1 MSAYAPS
8 TDEERAMD
16 LALRNSIAIARFR
29 KRAGLPPHPTP
40 RQVAT
45 WHALLNLRWLM
56 TAWRK
61 NHRTPQRA
69 A

>member
-1 MSAYAPS
+1 MTPYAPS
-8 TDEERAMD
+8 TDEERALELD
-16 LALRNSIAIARFR
+16 LRNSINRTAWRM
-29 KRAGLPPHPTP
+29 KAGLPLHPTP

-45 WHALLNLRWLM
+45 WHALLNLRWALG
-56 TAWRK
+56 AWRK